1 MQMRLMRRRSQKLL
15 LSTAKRN
22 KTKTFLEKRKMLI
35 KILVFCAISGHD
47 SHECPAVSTH
57 LRAEERLHKTK
68 APEKIKNKK
77 QKNKNKK
84 LKLRVAPNFCVAF
97 ARFSIQLSTRL
108 FFPMAN
114 SNTFF
119 FGGEGGLQREKKQ
132 QVKRP
137 RR

>member
-77 QKNKNKK
+77 QKIKTKN
-84 LKLRVAPNFCVAF
+84 LNCVLLPIF
-97 ARFSIQLSTRL
+97 ALLLLVSRYSCLLVF

-119 FGGEGGLQREKKQ
+119 FGVGGT
-132 QVKRP
+132 
-137 RR
+137 